1 MPSKYRI
8 ILEMASQ
15 TARDIASN
23 ADRYTDF
30 LITAANNYKYSFISA
45 RANNSA
51 FNSDSS
57 YCLLASLEVLDDEGN
72 FLRKADMF
80 SKRTIKQKVT
90 VQSVD
95 TASEAY
101 ALSLAE
107 KARIDMPYMSQLT
120 GKTEQELFED
130 LKGVIF
136 LNPMHISEEDGK
148 PKYLPADEYLSGNVR
163 EKLRWAKQS
172 AELYPEDYGENVRA
186 LEAVQPVDLTASE
199 ISVRLGATWLPPEI
213 IEEFMFELFSTPR
226 YCQWNIHVHYAQYT
240 GEWNVEGKSYDRSN
254 VKTHNTYG
262 TGRVNGYTIVIDKAQ
277 TAIAETTT
285 KIKVEHQAKKTAE
298 NQARRLELEATLKD
312 LQGTCAPM
320 MLNALC
326 ESPVALTKPNI
337 QRMRELFPIPVE
349 QRIIWADAEFDL
361 RPSGIVCTGTGVFIK
376 TNVGVWEKKS
386 KKDTSEQNKSILFY
400 YRWEDFDPA
409 WFISDDPKENRV
421 LMVEKQ
427 CTEHFIEGCRT
438 LATQAAEQEL
448 ELSAAAFSM
457 SDRELETLLA
467 KTVPTGVAALQTAQT
482 AVFVEQKARINT
494 PAGHGEM
501 AEEAITL
508 ADRFLGLDATVV
520 GRDNAKDGADR
531 VVNEIFI
538 QTKYYNSARGSLE
551 ACFRPED
558 GMYRYMK
565 DGQPMQ
571 LEVPKD
577 QYERVLQGFERKIE
591 QGKVPGVTDPK
602 EARKIVRKGRLTYN
616 QAVNLTKPGTI
627 ESLAY
632 DAMTGAVLC
641 SCAFGITFVATV
653 FLTWRKTGDI
663 KQAVKAGMSAGIQ
676 VFGVSFVQHMVISQI
691 ARTGLANALL
701 APSQYVVGKLGY
713 QTSATIVNGIRALS
727 GKGAIYGA
735 AASKHLAKILRSNVI
750 TSALTFAVF
759 SIPETY
765 NLASKKISTA
775 QYTKNMTVL
784 LGSIAGGAGGA
795 IVAGIAAAKIA
806 GAAGTAVAPG
816 VGTAV
821 GIAGG
826 FVGGVVGAKATDVV
840 GDILREDDVEI
851 LGRLFN
857 AVVSCMTGEYLLDAE
872 EMDKLMDSLDQI
884 PQKEFKDIFSNI
896 MKSERQEN
904 TIRDFLRPHFEKI
917 TAERESFTL
926 PSGEIILEAL
936 MEECTE

>member
-1 MPSKYRI
+1 MDKK
-8 ILEMASQ
+8 
-15 TARDIASN
+15 DI
-23 ADRYTDF
+23 T
-30 LITAANNYKYSFISA
+30 SFIT
-45 RANNSA
+45 
-51 FNSDSS
+51 
-57 YCLLASLEVLDDEGN
+57 
-72 FLRKADMF
+72 KAKK
-80 SKRTIKQKVT
+80 ST
-90 VQSVD
+90 VDAAQAIAD
-95 TASEAY
+95 TAVSVA
-101 ALSLAE
+101 
-107 KARIDMPYMSQLT
+107 
-120 GKTEQELFED
+120 GKTQ
-130 LKGVIF
+130 
-136 LNPMHISEEDGK
+136 
-148 PKYLPADEYLSGNVR
+148 A
-163 EKLRWAKQS
+163 
-172 AELYPEDYGENVRA
+172 
-186 LEAVQPVDLTASE
+186 AVL
-199 ISVRLGATWLPPEI
+199 
-213 IEEFMFELFSTPR
+213 
-226 YCQWNIHVHYAQYT
+226 
-240 GEWNVEGKSYDRSN
+240 
-254 VKTHNTYG
+254 
-262 TGRVNGYTIVIDKAQ
+262 
-277 TAIAETTT
+277 ETTT
-285 KIKVEHQAKKTAE
+285 KIKDDIQAKKEAE
-298 NQARRLELEATLKD
+298 AQARKAELEAVLGE
-312 LQGTCAPM
+312 LQGTYAPT
-320 MLNALC
+320 MLSALC

-361 RPSGIVCTGTGVFIK
+361 RPSGIACTDAGVFIK
-376 TNVGVWEKKS
+376 TNVGVWEKKT
-386 KKDTSEQNKSILFY
+386 KKNETAEQNKSILFY
-400 YRWEDFDPA
+400 YKWEDFDPA

-427 CTEHFIEGCRT
+427 CTEHFIEGCRA
-438 LATQAAEQEL
+438 LATQATEREL
-448 ELSAAAFSM
+448 ELSESVLSM
-457 SDRELETLLA
+457 SDGEIETLLA
-467 KTVPTGVAALQTAQT
+467 KTVPTGVAALQSAQS
-482 AVFVEQKARINT
+482 AVFVEQKASINT

-508 ADRFLGLDATVV
+508 VDRFLGLDATVV

-627 ESLAY
+627 ESLTY
-632 DAMTGAVLC
+632 DAMTGAVMC

-663 KQAVKAGMSAGIQ
+663 KQAVKAGMSAGVQ
-676 VFGVSFVQHMVISQI
+676 VFGISFVQHMVVSQI

-713 QTSATIVNGIRALS
+713 QASATIVNGIRALS

-765 NLASKKISTA
+765 NLASKKISAA

-795 IVAGIAAAKIA
+795 VVAGIAAAKIA
-806 GAAGTAVAPG
+806 GAAGTVVAPG

-826 FVGGVVGAKATDVV
+826 FVGGVVGAKAVDVV
-840 GDILREDDVEI
+840 GDILHEDDVEI

-857 AVVSCMTGEYLLDAE
+857 AVVSCMIGEYLLDAE
-872 EMDKLMDSLDQI
+872 EMDKLMGALDKV
-884 PQKEFKDIFSNI
+884 PQKDFKSVFGNI
-896 MKSERQEN
+896 IKADKQEN
-904 TIRDFLRPHFEKI
+904 VIRDFLRPHFEEI
-917 TAERESFTL
+917 TAARESFAL
-926 PSGEIILEAL
+926 PSGETILESL
-936 MEECTE
+936 MEECVE

>member
-1 MPSKYRI
+1 MNVQLTLADIERQIKAELRNKVDELKRFQKTTTGPEDAKWYYLTPMLMDGSTYVTSWFTALEESMNDSDGDVEDAISSDRGNKAFLAHMERLKYFVGLGEDLELGKMPDDLIST
-8 ILEMASQ
+8 L
-15 TARDIASN
+15 
-23 ADRYTDF
+23 TDMV
-30 LITAANNYKYSFISA
+30 LGSPAVCIY
-45 RANNSA
+45 RANG
-51 FNSDSS
+51 
-57 YCLLASLEVLDDEGN
+57 GN
-72 FLRKADMF
+72 
-80 SKRTIKQKVT
+80 V
-90 VQSVD
+90 
-95 TASEAY
+95 AY
-101 ALSLAE
+101 ATSLA
-107 KARIDMPYMSQLT
+107 KVFVNYFNT
-120 GKTEQELFED
+120 TE
-130 LKGVIF
+130 
-136 LNPMHISEEDGK
+136 
-148 PKYLPADEYLSGNVR
+148 A
-163 EKLRWAKQS
+163 
-172 AELYPEDYGENVRA
+172 
-186 LEAVQPVDLTASE
+186 
-199 ISVRLGATWLPPEI
+199 
-213 IEEFMFELFSTPR
+213 
-226 YCQWNIHVHYAQYT
+226 
-240 GEWNVEGKSYDRSN
+240 
-254 VKTHNTYG
+254 
-262 TGRVNGYTIVIDKAQ
+262 
-277 TAIAETTT
+277 TAI
-285 KIKVEHQAKKTAE
+285 VELA
-298 NQARRLELEATLKD
+298 
-312 LQGTCAPM
+312 
-320 MLNALC
+320 
-326 ESPVALTKPNI
+326 
-337 QRMRELFPIPVE
+337 
-349 QRIIWADAEFDL
+349 AD
-361 RPSGIVCTGTGVFIK
+361 
-376 TNVGVWEKKS
+376 
-386 KKDTSEQNKSILFY
+386 QYHKSILFY
-400 YRWEDFDPA
+400 YKWEDFDPA

-427 CTEHFIEGCRT
+427 CTERFIEGCRA
-438 LATQAAEQEL
+438 LANQAEEQEL
-448 ELSAAAFSM
+448 ELSATTYSM
-457 SDRELETLLA
+457 TDGEIETLLA
-467 KTVPTGVAALQTAQT
+467 KTVPTGVAALQSAQS
-482 AVFVEQKARINT
+482 AVFVEQKASINT

-508 ADRFLGLDATVV
+508 VDRFLGLDATVV

-627 ESLAY
+627 ESLTY
-632 DAMTGAVLC
+632 DAMTGAVMC

-663 KQAVKAGMSAGIQ
+663 KQAVKAGMSAGVQ
-676 VFGVSFVQHMVISQI
+676 VFGISFVQHMVVSQI

-713 QTSATIVNGIRALS
+713 QASATIVNGIRALS

-765 NLASKKISTA
+765 NLASKKISAA

-795 IVAGIAAAKIA
+795 VVAGIAAAKIA

-826 FVGGVVGAKATDVV
+826 FVGGVVGAKAVDVV
-840 GDILREDDVEI
+840 GDILHEDDVEI

-857 AVVSCMTGEYLLDAE
+857 AIVSCMIGEYFLDAE
-872 EMDKLMDSLDQI
+872 EMDQLMGALDKV
-884 PQKEFKDIFSNI
+884 PQKDFKTIFGNI
-896 MKSERQEN
+896 IKAEKQEN
-904 TIRDFLRPHFEKI
+904 AIRDFLRPHFEEI
-917 TAERESFTL
+917 TAMREPFAL
-926 PSGEIILEAL
+926 PSGEIILESL
-936 MEECTE
+936 MEECAE

>member
-1 MPSKYRI
+1 MEKKDFTNFFDK
-8 ILEMASQ
+8 AKKATVDAAQ
-15 TARDIASN
+15 AIA
-23 ADRYTDF
+23 
-30 LITAANNYKYSFISA
+30 
-45 RANNSA
+45 
-51 FNSDSS
+51 
-57 YCLLASLEVLDDEGN
+57 
-72 FLRKADMF
+72 
-80 SKRTIKQKVT
+80 
-90 VQSVD
+90 D
-95 TASEAY
+95 TAVSVA
-101 ALSLAE
+101 
-107 KARIDMPYMSQLT
+107 
-120 GKTEQELFED
+120 GKTQ
-130 LKGVIF
+130 
-136 LNPMHISEEDGK
+136 
-148 PKYLPADEYLSGNVR
+148 A
-163 EKLRWAKQS
+163 
-172 AELYPEDYGENVRA
+172 
-186 LEAVQPVDLTASE
+186 AVL
-199 ISVRLGATWLPPEI
+199 
-213 IEEFMFELFSTPR
+213 
-226 YCQWNIHVHYAQYT
+226 
-240 GEWNVEGKSYDRSN
+240 
-254 VKTHNTYG
+254 
-262 TGRVNGYTIVIDKAQ
+262 
-277 TAIAETTT
+277 ETTT
-285 KIKVEHQAKKTAE
+285 KIKDEIQEKKDAE
-298 NQARRLELEATLKD
+298 AQIRKAELEVILD
-312 LQGTCAPM
+312 ELQGTYAPT
-320 MLNALC
+320 MLSALC
-326 ESPVALTKPNI
+326 ESPIVLTKSNI

-361 RPSGIVCTGTGVFIK
+361 RPSGIVCTDVGVFIK
-376 TNVGVWEKKS
+376 TNVGVWEKKP
-386 KKDTSEQNKSILFY
+386 KKKETSEQNKSVLFY
-400 YRWEDFDPA
+400 YKWEDFDPA

-427 CTEHFIEGCRT
+427 CTEHFIAGCRA
-438 LATQAAEQEL
+438 LATQAAEREL
-448 ELSAAAFSM
+448 ELSESVFSM
-457 SDRELETLLA
+457 SDSEIETLLA
-467 KTVPTGVAALQTAQT
+467 KTVPTGVAALQSAQS
-482 AVFVEQKARINT
+482 AVFVEQKASINT

-627 ESLAY
+627 ESLTY
-632 DAMTGAVLC
+632 DAMTGAVMC

-676 VFGVSFVQHMVISQI
+676 VFGISFVQHMVVSQI
-691 ARTGLANALL
+691 ARTGLANALP

-713 QTSATIVNGIRALS
+713 QASATIVNGIRALS

-765 NLASKKISTA
+765 NLASKKISAA

-795 IVAGIAAAKIA
+795 VVAGIAAAKIA

-826 FVGGVVGAKATDVV
+826 FVGGVVGAKAVDVV
-840 GDILREDDVEI
+840 GDILHEDDVEI

-857 AVVSCMTGEYLLDAE
+857 AVVSCMIGEYLLDAE
-872 EMDKLMDSLDQI
+872 EMDKLMGALDKV
-884 PQKEFKDIFSNI
+884 PQKDFKSVFGNI
-896 MKSERQEN
+896 IKAEEQEN
-904 TIRDFLRPHFEKI
+904 VIRDFLCPHFEEI
-917 TAERESFTL
+917 TSAREVFAL
-926 PSGEIILEAL
+926 PSGETILESL
-936 MEECTE
+936 MEEIVE

>member
-1 MPSKYRI
+1 MAKKDI
-8 ILEMASQ
+8 KEILENAKRITVEASQ
-15 TARDIASN
+15 AI
-23 ADRYTDF
+23 
-30 LITAANNYKYSFISA
+30 
-45 RANNSA
+45 
-51 FNSDSS
+51 
-57 YCLLASLEVLDDEGN
+57 
-72 FLRKADMF
+72 
-80 SKRTIKQKVT
+80 
-90 VQSVD
+90 VD
-95 TASEAY
+95 TATVVV
-101 ALSLAE
+101 
-107 KARIDMPYMSQLT
+107 D
-120 GKTEQELFED
+120 KT
-130 LKGVIF
+130 
-136 LNPMHISEEDGK
+136 
-148 PKYLPADEYLSGNVR
+148 
-163 EKLRWAKQS
+163 
-172 AELYPEDYGENVRA
+172 
-186 LEAVQPVDLTASE
+186 
-199 ISVRLGATWLPPEI
+199 
-213 IEEFMFELFSTPR
+213 
-226 YCQWNIHVHYAQYT
+226 
-240 GEWNVEGKSYDRSN
+240 
-254 VKTHNTYG
+254 
-262 TGRVNGYTIVIDKAQ
+262 Q
-277 TAIAETTT
+277 TAIVETTT
-285 KIKVEHQAKKTAE
+285 RIKDERQEKKDAE
-298 NQARRLELEATLKD
+298 AQARRLELEAILSD
-312 LQGTCAPM
+312 LQGTYAPT

-361 RPSGIVCTGTGVFIK
+361 RPSGIVCTDVGVFIK
-376 TNVGVWEKKS
+376 TNVGVWEKKP
-386 KKDTSEQNKSILFY
+386 KKKETSEQNKSVLFY
-400 YRWEDFDPA
+400 YKWEDFDPA

-427 CTEHFIEGCRT
+427 CTEHFIAGCRA
-438 LATQAAEQEL
+438 LATQAAEREL
-448 ELSAAAFSM
+448 ELSESVFSM
-457 SDRELETLLA
+457 SDGEIETLLA
-467 KTVPTGVAALQTAQT
+467 KTVPTGVAALQSAQS
-482 AVFVEQKARINT
+482 AVFVEQKASINT

-508 ADRFLGLDATVV
+508 ADRILGLDATVV

-627 ESLAY
+627 ESLTY
-632 DAMTGAVLC
+632 DAMTGAVMC

-676 VFGVSFVQHMVISQI
+676 VFGISFVQHMVVSQI
-691 ARTGLANALL
+691 ARTGFANALL

-713 QTSATIVNGIRALS
+713 QASATIVNGIRALS

-765 NLASKKISTA
+765 NLASKKISAA

-795 IVAGIAAAKIA
+795 VVAGIAAAKIA

-826 FVGGVVGAKATDVV
+826 FVGGVVGAKAVDVV
-840 GDILREDDVEI
+840 GDILHEDDVDI

-857 AVVSCMTGEYLLDAE
+857 AIVSCMIGEYLLDAE
-872 EMDKLMDSLDQI
+872 EMDKLMGALDKV
-884 PQKEFKDIFSNI
+884 PQKDFKSIFSNI
-896 MKSERQEN
+896 IKAEEQEN
-904 TIRDFLRPHFEKI
+904 VIRDFLRPHFEEI
-917 TAERESFTL
+917 TSARKSFAL
-926 PSGEIILEAL
+926 PSGETILESL
-936 MEECTE
+936 MEDIVE

>member
-1 MPSKYRI
+1 MGKKDV
-8 ILEMASQ
+8 
-15 TARDIASN
+15 T
-23 ADRYTDF
+23 
-30 LITAANNYKYSFISA
+30 SFITKA
-45 RANNSA
+45 KKTTVDAVRAI
-51 FNSDSS
+51 
-57 YCLLASLEVLDDEGN
+57 
-72 FLRKADMF
+72 
-80 SKRTIKQKVT
+80 T
-90 VQSVD
+90 D
-95 TASEAY
+95 TAVSVA
-101 ALSLAE
+101 
-107 KARIDMPYMSQLT
+107 
-120 GKTEQELFED
+120 GKTQ
-130 LKGVIF
+130 
-136 LNPMHISEEDGK
+136 
-148 PKYLPADEYLSGNVR
+148 A
-163 EKLRWAKQS
+163 
-172 AELYPEDYGENVRA
+172 
-186 LEAVQPVDLTASE
+186 AVL
-199 ISVRLGATWLPPEI
+199 
-213 IEEFMFELFSTPR
+213 
-226 YCQWNIHVHYAQYT
+226 
-240 GEWNVEGKSYDRSN
+240 
-254 VKTHNTYG
+254 
-262 TGRVNGYTIVIDKAQ
+262 
-277 TAIAETTT
+277 ETTT
-285 KIKVEHQAKKTAE
+285 KIKEDIQEKKE
-298 NQARRLELEATLKD
+298 NEAQVRKAELEVILD
-312 LQGTCAPM
+312 ELHGTYAPT
-320 MLNALC
+320 MLSELC
-326 ESPVALTKPNI
+326 ESPVALTKSNI

-361 RPSGIVCTGTGVFIK
+361 RPSGIVCTDAGVFIK
-376 TNVGVWEKKS
+376 TNVGVWEKKT
-386 KKDTSEQNKSILFY
+386 KKNETAEQNKSILFY
-400 YRWEDFDPA
+400 YKWEDFDPA

-427 CTEHFIEGCRT
+427 CTERFIEGCRA
-438 LATQAAEQEL
+438 LANQAEEQEL
-448 ELSAAAFSM
+448 ELSATTYSM
-457 SDRELETLLA
+457 TDGEIETLLA
-467 KTVPTGVAALQTAQT
+467 KTVPTGVAALQSAQS
-482 AVFVEQKARINT
+482 AVFVEQKASINT

-508 ADRFLGLDATVV
+508 VDRFLGLDATVV

-627 ESLAY
+627 ESLTY
-632 DAMTGAVLC
+632 DAMTGAVMC

-663 KQAVKAGMSAGIQ
+663 KQAVKAGMSAGVQ
-676 VFGVSFVQHMVISQI
+676 VFGISFVQHMVVSQI

-713 QTSATIVNGIRALS
+713 QASATIVNGIRALS

-765 NLASKKISTA
+765 NLASKKISAA

-795 IVAGIAAAKIA
+795 VVAGIAAAKIA

-826 FVGGVVGAKATDVV
+826 FVGGVVGAKAVDVV
-840 GDILREDDVEI
+840 GDILHEDDVEI

-857 AVVSCMTGEYLLDAE
+857 AIVSCMIGEYFLDAE
-872 EMDKLMDSLDQI
+872 EMDQLMGALDKV
-884 PQKEFKDIFSNI
+884 PQKDFKTIFGNI
-896 MKSERQEN
+896 IKAEKQEN
-904 TIRDFLRPHFEKI
+904 AIRDFLRPHFEEI
-917 TAERESFTL
+917 TAMREPFAL
-926 PSGEIILEAL
+926 PSGEIILESL
-936 MEECTE
+936 MEECAE

>member
-1 MPSKYRI
+1 MANKDTKKI
-8 ILEMASQ
+8 IESAK
-15 TARDIASN
+15 R
-23 ADRYTDF
+23 
-30 LITAANNYKYSFISA
+30 ITAE
-45 RANNSA
+45 
-51 FNSDSS
+51 
-57 YCLLASLEVLDDEGN
+57 AS
-72 FLRKADMF
+72 K
-80 SKRTIKQKVT
+80 TI
-90 VQSVD
+90 VD
-95 TASEAY
+95 TA
-101 ALSLAE
+101 
-107 KARIDMPYMSQLT
+107 T
-120 GKTEQELFED
+120 
-130 LKGVIF
+130 V
-136 LNPMHISEEDGK
+136 
-148 PKYLPADEYLSGNVR
+148 
-163 EKLRWAKQS
+163 
-172 AELYPEDYGENVRA
+172 
-186 LEAVQPVDLTASE
+186 
-199 ISVRLGATWLPPEI
+199 
-213 IEEFMFELFSTPR
+213 
-226 YCQWNIHVHYAQYT
+226 
-240 GEWNVEGKSYDRSN
+240 
-254 VKTHNTYG
+254 
-262 TGRVNGYTIVIDKAQ
+262 VIDKAQ

-285 KIKVEHQAKKTAE
+285 KIKVERQEKKDAE
-298 NQARRLELEATLKD
+298 NQARRLELEAVLRD
-312 LQGTCAPM
+312 LQGTCAPT
-320 MLNALC
+320 MLSALC
-326 ESPVALTKPNI
+326 ESPIALTKLNA
-337 QRMRELFPIPVE
+337 QSMRELFPIPIE

-361 RPSGIVCTGTGVFIK
+361 RPSGIVCTDTGVFIK
-376 TNVGVWEKKS
+376 TNVGVWEKRSK
-386 KKDTSEQNKSILFY
+386 KKDTSEQNQSVPFY

-438 LATQAAEQEL
+438 LANQAAEQEL
-448 ELSAAAFSM
+448 ELSASAFSM
-457 SDRELETLLA
+457 RDSELETLLA

-501 AEEAITL
+501 AEEAIIL

-538 QTKYYNSARGSLE
+538 QTKYYNSAQGSLE

-558 GMYRYMK
+558 GMYHYMK

-591 QGKVPGVTDPK
+591 QGKVPGVTDPN

-627 ESLAY
+627 ESLTY
-632 DAMTGAVLC
+632 DAMTGAVMC

-676 VFGVSFVQHMVISQI
+676 VFGVSFVQHMVVSQI

-713 QTSATIVNGIRALS
+713 QTPATIVNGIRALF

-795 IVAGIAAAKIA
+795 IVAGIAVAKIA

-840 GDILREDDVEI
+840 GDILRKDDFDI

-857 AVVSCMTGEYLLDAE
+857 AVVSCMIGEYLLDAE

-896 MKSERQEN
+896 MKSEGQEN
-904 TIRDFLRPHFEKI
+904 VIRDFWRPHFEEI
-917 TAERESFTL
+917 TAERVLYLAFRRDNIGISHGRVRGITRLRNLFSVNCKQKQYKIHYHERSVSTWLIVNSLKTLKKSEPICVSFMCMAL
-926 PSGEIILEAL
+926 RAEQNMMPRVHAPMMMNAAGWRAGWEIICGSRRRRKER
-936 MEECTE
+936 MFSCR

>member
-1 MPSKYRI
+1 MEKKDFTNFFDK
-8 ILEMASQ
+8 AKKATVDAAQ
-15 TARDIASN
+15 AIA
-23 ADRYTDF
+23 
-30 LITAANNYKYSFISA
+30 
-45 RANNSA
+45 
-51 FNSDSS
+51 
-57 YCLLASLEVLDDEGN
+57 
-72 FLRKADMF
+72 
-80 SKRTIKQKVT
+80 
-90 VQSVD
+90 D
-95 TASEAY
+95 TAVSVA
-101 ALSLAE
+101 
-107 KARIDMPYMSQLT
+107 
-120 GKTEQELFED
+120 GKTQ
-130 LKGVIF
+130 
-136 LNPMHISEEDGK
+136 
-148 PKYLPADEYLSGNVR
+148 A
-163 EKLRWAKQS
+163 
-172 AELYPEDYGENVRA
+172 
-186 LEAVQPVDLTASE
+186 AVL
-199 ISVRLGATWLPPEI
+199 
-213 IEEFMFELFSTPR
+213 
-226 YCQWNIHVHYAQYT
+226 
-240 GEWNVEGKSYDRSN
+240 
-254 VKTHNTYG
+254 
-262 TGRVNGYTIVIDKAQ
+262 
-277 TAIAETTT
+277 ETTT
-285 KIKVEHQAKKTAE
+285 KIKDDMQEKKDAE
-298 NQARRLELEATLKD
+298 AHARKAELEVILD
-312 LQGTCAPM
+312 ELQGTYAPM
-320 MLNALC
+320 MLSALC
-326 ESPVALTKPNI
+326 ESPVALTKTNI

-361 RPSGIVCTGTGVFIK
+361 RPSGIVCTDVGVFIK
-376 TNVGVWEKKS
+376 TNVGVWEKKT
-386 KKDTSEQNKSILFY
+386 KKKETSEQNKSILFY

-427 CTEHFIEGCRT
+427 CTEHFIEGCRA

-448 ELSAAAFSM
+448 ELSAAAYSM
-457 SDRELETLLA
+457 TDGEIETLLA
-467 KTVPTGVAALQTAQT
+467 KTVPTGVAALQSAQS
-482 AVFVEQKARINT
+482 AVFVEQKASINT

-627 ESLAY
+627 ESLTY
-632 DAMTGAVLC
+632 DAMTGAVMC

-676 VFGVSFVQHMVISQI
+676 VFGISFVQHMVVSQI

-701 APSQYVVGKLGY
+701 APSQYVVGKIGY
-713 QTSATIVNGIRALS
+713 QASATIVNGIRALS

-765 NLASKKISTA
+765 NLASKKISAA

-795 IVAGIAAAKIA
+795 VVAGIAAAKIA

-826 FVGGVVGAKATDVV
+826 FVGGVVGAKAVDVV
-840 GDILREDDVEI
+840 GDILHEDDVEI

-857 AVVSCMTGEYLLDAE
+857 AVVSCMIGEYLLDAE
-872 EMDKLMDSLDQI
+872 EMDKLMGALDKV
-884 PQKEFKDIFSNI
+884 PQKDFKSVFGNI
-896 MKSERQEN
+896 IKAEEQEN
-904 TIRDFLRPHFEKI
+904 VIRDFLCPHFEEI
-917 TAERESFTL
+917 TSAREVFAL
-926 PSGEIILEAL
+926 PSGETILESL
-936 MEECTE
+936 MEEIVE

>member
-1 MPSKYRI
+1 MAKKDI
-8 ILEMASQ
+8 KEILESAKRITVEASH
-15 TARDIASN
+15 AI
-23 ADRYTDF
+23 
-30 LITAANNYKYSFISA
+30 
-45 RANNSA
+45 
-51 FNSDSS
+51 
-57 YCLLASLEVLDDEGN
+57 
-72 FLRKADMF
+72 
-80 SKRTIKQKVT
+80 
-90 VQSVD
+90 VD
-95 TASEAY
+95 TATVVV
-101 ALSLAE
+101 
-107 KARIDMPYMSQLT
+107 D
-120 GKTEQELFED
+120 KT
-130 LKGVIF
+130 
-136 LNPMHISEEDGK
+136 
-148 PKYLPADEYLSGNVR
+148 
-163 EKLRWAKQS
+163 
-172 AELYPEDYGENVRA
+172 
-186 LEAVQPVDLTASE
+186 
-199 ISVRLGATWLPPEI
+199 
-213 IEEFMFELFSTPR
+213 
-226 YCQWNIHVHYAQYT
+226 
-240 GEWNVEGKSYDRSN
+240 
-254 VKTHNTYG
+254 
-262 TGRVNGYTIVIDKAQ
+262 Q
-277 TAIAETTT
+277 TAIVETTA
-285 KIKVEHQAKKTAE
+285 KIRDEHQEKKDAE
-298 NQARRLELEATLKD
+298 AQARRLELEAALRN
-312 LQGTCAPM
+312 LQGTYAPT
-320 MLNALC
+320 MLSVLP
-326 ESPVALTKPNI
+326 ESPVVLTKTNI
-337 QRMRELFPIPVE
+337 QRMRELFPVPIE
-349 QRIIWADAEFDL
+349 QKIIWADAEFDL
-361 RPSGIVCTGTGVFIK
+361 RPSGIVCTDMGVFIK
-376 TNVGVWEKKS
+376 TNVGVWEKKA
-386 KKDTSEQNKSILFY
+386 KKSETSEQNKSILFY

-427 CTEHFIEGCRT
+427 CTEHFIEGCRA

-448 ELSAAAFSM
+448 ELSASAYSIT
-457 SDRELETLLA
+457 DYEIETLLA
-467 KTVPTGVAALQTAQT
+467 KTVPTGVAALQSAQS
-482 AVFVEQKARINT
+482 AVFVEQKASINT

-627 ESLAY
+627 ESLTY
-632 DAMTGAVLC
+632 DAITGAVMC

-676 VFGVSFVQHMVISQI
+676 VFGISFVQHMVVSQI

-713 QTSATIVNGIRALS
+713 QASATIVNGIRALS

-765 NLASKKISTA
+765 NLASKKISAA

-795 IVAGIAAAKIA
+795 VVAGIAAAKIA

-826 FVGGVVGAKATDVV
+826 FVGGVVGAKAVDVV
-840 GDILREDDVEI
+840 GDILHEDDVDI

-857 AVVSCMTGEYLLDAE
+857 AIVSCMIGEYLLDAE
-872 EMDKLMDSLDQI
+872 EMDKLMGALDKV
-884 PQKEFKDIFSNI
+884 PQKDFKSIFSNI
-896 MKSERQEN
+896 IKAEEQEN
-904 TIRDFLRPHFEKI
+904 VIRDFLRPHFEEI
-917 TAERESFTL
+917 TSARKSFAL
-926 PSGEIILEAL
+926 PSGETILESL
-936 MEECTE
+936 MEDIVE

>member
-1 MPSKYRI
+1 MAKKDFRELFENAKRI
-8 ILEMASQ
+8 TVEASQ
-15 TARDIASN
+15 AI
-23 ADRYTDF
+23 
-30 LITAANNYKYSFISA
+30 
-45 RANNSA
+45 
-51 FNSDSS
+51 
-57 YCLLASLEVLDDEGN
+57 
-72 FLRKADMF
+72 
-80 SKRTIKQKVT
+80 
-90 VQSVD
+90 VD
-95 TASEAY
+95 TAAVVVDKTQT
-101 ALSLAE
+101 AVVDTT
-107 KARIDMPYMSQLT
+107 ARIRADI
-120 GKTEQELFED
+120 QEKKD
-130 LKGVIF
+130 A
-136 LNPMHISEEDGK
+136 EE
-148 PKYLPADEYLSGNVR
+148 E
-163 EKLRWAKQS
+163 
-172 AELYPEDYGENVRA
+172 
-186 LEAVQPVDLTASE
+186 
-199 ISVRLGATWLPPEI
+199 
-213 IEEFMFELFSTPR
+213 
-226 YCQWNIHVHYAQYT
+226 
-240 GEWNVEGKSYDRSN
+240 
-254 VKTHNTYG
+254 
-262 TGRVNGYTIVIDKAQ
+262 
-277 TAIAETTT
+277 
-285 KIKVEHQAKKTAE
+285 
-298 NQARRLELEATLKD
+298 ARRLELESALAD
-312 LQGTCAPM
+312 LQGTYAPI
-320 MLNALC
+320 MLSTLP
-326 ESPVALTKPNI
+326 ESPVVLTKTNI
-337 QRMRELFPIPVE
+337 QRMRELFPIPIE
-349 QRIIWADAEFDL
+349 QRILWADAEFDL
-361 RPSGIVCTGTGVFIK
+361 RPSGIVCTDAGVFIK

-386 KKDTSEQNKSILFY
+386 KKNETSGQNKSLLFY
-400 YRWEDFDPA
+400 YKWEDFDPA

-427 CTEHFIEGCRT
+427 CTEHFIEGCRA
-438 LATQAAEQEL
+438 LATQAEEQEL
-448 ELSAAAFSM
+448 ELSATAYSM
-457 SDRELETLLA
+457 TDGEIETLLA
-467 KTVPTGVAALQTAQT
+467 KTVPTGVAALQSAQS
-482 AVFVEQKARINT
+482 AVFVEQKASINT

-508 ADRFLGLDATVV
+508 VDRFLGLDATVV

-602 EARKIVRKGRLTYN
+602 EAKKIVRKGRLTYN

-627 ESLAY
+627 ESLTY
-632 DAMTGAVLC
+632 DAMTGAVMC

-676 VFGVSFVQHMVISQI
+676 VFGISFVQHMVVSQI

-713 QTSATIVNGIRALS
+713 QASATIVNGIRALS

-765 NLASKKISTA
+765 NLASKKISAA
-775 QYTKNMTVL
+775 QYTKNMSVL

-795 IVAGIAAAKIA
+795 VVAGIAAAKIA

-826 FVGGVVGAKATDVV
+826 FVGGVVGAKAVDVV
-840 GDILREDDVEI
+840 GDILHEDDVEI

-857 AVVSCMTGEYLLDAE
+857 AVVSCMIGEYLLDAE
-872 EMDKLMDSLDQI
+872 EMDKLIEALDKV
-884 PQKEFKDIFSNI
+884 PQKEFKMVFGDIIKAEN
-896 MKSERQEN
+896 QEDV
-904 TIRDFLRPHFEKI
+904 IRNFLNPRFEEI
-917 TAERESFTL
+917 TAARQTFAL
-926 PSGEIILEAL
+926 PSGETILESL
-936 MEECTE
+936 LEECVE